1 MFQKEIVINNKT
13 GLHARPASE
22 LVEFCTKFES
32 EIILTTDADEAIDAK
47 SIISVLSGGVYQG
60 TKILL
65 QVEGA
70 DEEMAG
76 PQIANLLENLPD

>member
-1 MFQKEIVINNKT
+1 MFRKEMVINNKT

-32 EIILTTDADEAIDAK
+32 EIILTTDSNDEINAK

-60 TKILL
+60 AKILL
-65 QVEGA
+65 QVEGKDA
-70 DEEMAG
+70 ETAG
-76 PQIANLLENLPD
+76 PQVVHFLENLPD